1 MASSFGRYTGGI
13 EASTGNLVPAYGQM
27 AAQTVAVGVGFGQNI
42 AQGLQAYNDNSAK
55 NDILISEAEALGQQ
69 IQQYAQMF
77 GESPEHKAFAD
88 SLAPYIEKL
97 SKVPSMSLTQKMGTV
112 TSVKAGFA
120 NIGQQLQVFELMRG
134 ERMKRDMN
142 VARGGVKEYDEVTV
156 PTAIIPSGKMP
167 YFHDKSYMENEAEIT
182 RLATEAKGKGANVDI
197 AKVLSDWRAD
207 FKASAMSRTDMPP
220 EVKEALI
227 KQIDAGEGLES
238 NIQTD
243 DSGVTD
249 YAKEADMYGRTS
261 TSVKEQ
267 LIPAKVEAPA
277 TPSSATKVNELRQ
290 KSFEIEKAIATLN
303 QKGKVQETISDAEF
317 NKLVDKE
324 TGGST
329 YIAKSNLK
337 EKGWKMSY
345 NDKGKIVW
353 TRQTSDKPTAEAL
366 AKYRTELNAIK
377 QEEYNINN
385 KQIAKAKTPQGEIE
399 ALQERKR
406 LIEKEKNNLDRIEG
420 SVLPTLAGWTSRQIS
435 DAMQNQPAFQA
446 LARSRKMITGEQITP
461 EVAKELV
468 EEFSSMEHMGIP
480 LVGGSI
486 KALFDTII
494 NLGGAENLT
503 RKDKQNIATAINDYK
518 SKMNSGSEY
527 RNTGIDKSPERE
539 IVDIDE
545 RIERLQ
551 RKLPSTETPQGTQ
564 SAQNTQTS
572 NVATGTQEAQPEP
585 SYTLTNQRNMSLG
598 TTTAQIAS
606 SVESKRNDM
615 KAFFTQKYGY
625 IPASFEESFKAIY
638 PEANFKTMETPY
650 GVFMHDGKDWKQVQ
664 LQEPKVMSRKEMA
677 EEKAVS
683 FGKLQSDSSI
693 DINEFGELVPNSGV
707 FVRGIFG
714 GSPSDASKFRTQML
728 EGSNA
733 KRAVGRLIEI
743 NEMAGE
749 SMLWN
754 AKLWGEAKALLPQIK
769 AGLRIDI
776 IGVGTVSNY
785 EQQLIEDVVAD
796 PTKFWSLEAS
806 DRAKLAVIMDK
817 ISNKLIQEPA
827 NHGLDVKVGGR
838 TNAQREKEIRMGALG
853 AGKSKLQLDYEARGG
868 KKGTSLNWDNAAK
881 LPDAFK
887 KALTD

>member
-1 MASSFGRYTGGI
+1 MASSFGRYQSGI
-13 EASTGNLVPAYGQM
+13 EASTGNLVQSYGQM
-27 AAQTVAVGVGFGQNI
+27 GQQTANAMAGLGQNL
-42 AQGLQAYNDNSAK
+42 AQGIQAYNENSAK
-55 NDILISEAEALGQQ
+55 NDILTAEAEALGGQ

-77 GESPEHKAFAD
+77 GDSPEHAEFAK
-88 SLAPYIEKL
+88 SLQPYIEKL

-112 TSVKAGFA
+112 TGVKAGFA

-156 PTAIIPSGKMP
+156 PTALIPSGTMP
-167 YFHDKSYMENEAEIT
+167 YFHDKSYTENEAEII

-277 TPSSATKVNELRQ
+277 TTDEVSKTNAQSRALIQEG
-290 KSFEIEKAIATLN
+290 IAKL
-303 QKGKVQETISDAEF
+303 QSMGKKTETISDSEF
-317 NKLVDKE
+317 NTLL
-324 TGGST
+324 
-329 YIAKSNLK
+329 KSRNAPSRYLGVIELEREGW
-337 EKGWKMSY
+337 EKSKD
-345 NDKGKIVW
+345 DKGNQVWSRTTQDETIANGIKIY
-353 TRQTSDKPTAEAL
+353 QD
-366 AKYRTELNAIK
+366 ELNKIPKDKKSGKAGVDI
-377 QEEYNINN
+377 EET
-385 KQIAKAKTPQGEIE
+385 KTQ
-399 ALQERKR
+399 LK
-406 LIEKEKNNLDRIEG
+406 D
-420 SVLPTLAGWTSRQIS
+420 V
-435 DAMQNQPAFQA
+435 DAQ
-446 LARSRKMITGEQITP
+446 
-461 EVAKELV
+461 
-468 EEFSSMEHMGIP
+468 
-480 LVGGSI
+480 I
-486 KALFDTII
+486 KALSEAEAEGNTLALSGKRLAGNYFMRKMGDASEW
-494 NLGGAENLT
+494 LG
-503 RKDKQNIATAINDYK
+503 
-518 SKMNSGSEY
+518 SKMVKQALVDS
-527 RNTGIDKSPERE
+527 
-539 IVDIDE
+539 DIDLNDPE
-545 RIERLQ
+545 AVKREVNRLGNTPSGTGELLGKGYINTLKLNPLYDAFSGRDITVKQEKLIEAEIQRALQ
-551 RKLPSTETPQGTQ
+551 DPKNGQFALKL
-564 SAQNTQTS
+564 AK
-572 NVATGTQEAQPEP
+572 ATGDTEGQKIALNAYKAELENRISSGKINASPADISKAKAATVTQEAQPEP

-598 TTTAQIAS
+598 TTTTQIAS
-606 SVESKRNDM
+606 SIESKRNDM
-615 KAFFTQKYGY
+615 RNFFTQKYGY

-650 GVFMHDGKDWKQVQ
+650 GAFMHDGKEWKQIQ
-664 LQEPKVMSRKEMA
+664 MREPKVMSRKEMA

-693 DINEFGELVPNSGV
+693 DINEFGELVPNSGIY
-707 FVRGIFG
+707 VRGIFS
-714 GSPSDASKFRTQML
+714 GSPTDAFKFRTQML

-743 NEMAGE
+743 NDMAGE
-749 SMLWN
+749 SMPWN

-785 EQQLIEDVVAD
+785 EQQLIEEVVAD
-796 PTKFWSLEAS
+796 PTKFWSLESS
-806 DRAKLAVIMDK
+806 DRAKLQVIMDK

-827 NHGLDVKVGGR
+827 NHGLEVKIAGR
-838 TNAQREKEIRMGALG
+838 SNAAREAELRMGKLG
-853 AGKSKLQLDYEARGG
+853 AGKSKLQLDFEARGG
-868 KKGTSLNWDNAAK
+868 KKGTSLNWNNATK

-887 KALTD
+887 KALSD